1 MSRRAW
7 GGELRGRYTDG
18 FPVNSGVYS
27 SYGTFAA
34 PGGGTYSYDAVPYS
48 VAVAWFFLTAA
59 APNRYIFGALWIFP
73 YFADMP
79 NYYGYG
85 VSVLVP
91 AALAV
96 YGIRQILVARQAP
109 AIRAS

>member
-1 MSRRAW
+1 MTA
-7 GGELRGRYTDG
+7 LLTICAT
-18 FPVNSGVYS
+18 P
-27 SYGTFAA
+27 YG
-34 PGGGTYSYDAVPYS
+34 YSYDAVPYS
-48 VAVAWFFLTAA
+48 VAVAWLFLTAA
-59 APNRYIFGALWIFP
+59 APNRYLFGALWIFP

-96 YGIRQILVARQAP
+96 YGIREVLVARQAP
-109 AIRAS
+109 DVRAS

>member
-1 MSRRAW
+1 M
-7 GGELRGRYTDG
+7 
-18 FPVNSGVYS
+18 
-27 SYGTFAA
+27 
-34 PGGGTYSYDAVPYS
+34 
-48 VAVAWFFLTAA
+48 
-59 APNRYIFGALWIFP
+59 FP

-96 YGIRQILVARQAP
+96 YGIRQILIARQAP
-109 AIRAS
+109 DVRVS